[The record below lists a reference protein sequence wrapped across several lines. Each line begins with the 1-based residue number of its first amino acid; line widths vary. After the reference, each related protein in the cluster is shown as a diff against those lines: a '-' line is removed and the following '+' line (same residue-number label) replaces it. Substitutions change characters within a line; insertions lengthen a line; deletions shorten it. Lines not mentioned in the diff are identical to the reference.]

1 MFDGFT
7 STSLSAD
14 VLRLKDFLGMG
25 AGLGERTVFRIA
37 VANGRNV
44 SAYSA
49 NGPNAS
55 LVATGAPA
63 NEFEVMLL
71 PGTAMLLKAVTECP
85 HDVTEISAA

>member
-1 MFDGFT
+1 
-7 STSLSAD
+7 
-14 VLRLKDFLGMG
+14 MG
-25 AGLGERTVFRIA
+25 ARLGERTVFRIA

-55 LVATGAPA
+55 LVATGAPT

-71 PGTAMLLKAVTECP
+71 PGTATVYVTECP
-85 HDVTEISAA
+85 TTSPKFLPPRPTMVMKARTGR